1 MISQPTNTNGEKS
14 LITRKHLRER
24 LGVSDR
30 TLSRLISTREVPP
43 PFKVGRQDRWKPQVI
58 EAWIEQK
65 SQSVDRRKQ
74 QV

>member
-1 MISQPTNTNGEKS
+1 MISQLTNTNNDKN
-14 LITRKHLRER
+14 LITRKQLRER
-24 LGVSDR
+24 LCVSDR
-30 TLSRLISTREVPP
+30 TLSRLISKRIVPR

-65 SQSVDRRKQ
+65 SESVDRRKQ